1 MMVILEL
8 LEVRQAALRHHC
20 RVKQWRLTT
29 DRAMALA
36 EQTSLDPIKT
46 FEAMK
51 DGHAYVLGAPIM
63 VLQ

>member
-1 MMVILEL
+1 MTVILEL

-29 DRAMALA
+29 DRAIALA
-36 EQTSLDPIKT
+36 EQTSLNPYKA

-51 DGHAYVLGAPIM
+51 DGHAYVLGAPIV
-63 VLQ
+63 VLR